1 MTRRSVI
8 LIVEDDI
15 LCRVSAAEHLRSVG
29 YEVAEAAD
37 AGEAITILDSGENV
51 DAVFTDVQ
59 MPGAM
64 DGLMLAHWVYEHH
77 PGTKVLVTSG
87 KGDAAVSSS
96 WRCLLFETILSCGG
110 GESYPLGATGS
121 LKAATGDRLHL
132 ADGQFGFGFPSGRG
146 S

>member
-87 KGDAAVSSS
+87 KGDAAVSSG
-96 WRCLLFETILSCGG
+96 LV
-110 GESYPLGATGS
+110 A
-121 LKAATGDRLHL
+121 GDAFFSKPYSVAEVASHIRSVLEVH
-132 ADGQFGFGFPSGRG
+132 
-146 S
+146 

>member
-1 MTRRSVI
+1 VTRRSVI

-64 DGLMLAHWVYEHH
+64 DGLMLAHWVYVHH
-77 PGTKVLVTSG
+77 PGTEVLVTSG
-87 KGDAAVSSS
+87 KGDAAVSSG
-96 WRCLLFETILSCGG
+96 LV
-110 GESYPLGATGS
+110 A
-121 LKAATGDRLHL
+121 GDAFFSKPYSVAEVASHIRSVLQ
-132 ADGQFGFGFPSGRG
+132 DR
-146 S
+146 